1 MKKNLFNISKI
12 LIIIII
18 IVNIILIVLNY
29 IRIGMFNNYD
39 GIGVSLSLASL
50 DNKIPL
56 RQYHSFIESLYDDMI
71 IQLIFL
77 ISIFVLFIILL
88 ITNNRQTNS
97 TDRN

>member
-1 MKKNLFNISKI
+1 MKNKLFYISRI
-12 LIIIII
+12 LLIIIILF
-18 IVNIILIVLNY
+18 NMILVVLNY

-56 RQYHSFIESLYDDMI
+56 RQYHSFIESLYDDMK

-77 ISIFVLFIILL
+77 ACVFVLVIIVLV
-88 ITNNRQTNS
+88 TNRKRQMP
-97 TDRN
+97 

>member
-1 MKKNLFNISKI
+1 MQVKRKLFHISKI
-12 LIIIII
+12 LVIIILII
-18 IVNIILIVLNY
+18 NIILVVLNY
-29 IRIGMFNNYD
+29 IRIGMFYRYD
-39 GIGVSLSLASL
+39 GIGVWLSI
-50 DNKIPL
+50 DNNIAFK
-56 RQYHSFIESLYDDMI
+56 QYVAFIESLYDDMI

>member
-1 MKKNLFNISKI
+1 MKNKLFYISRI
-12 LIIIII
+12 LLIIIILF
-18 IVNIILIVLNY
+18 NMILVVLNY

-56 RQYHSFIESLYDDMI
+56 RQYHSFIESLYDDMK

-77 ISIFVLFIILL
+77 ASVFVLVIIVLV
-88 ITNNRQTNS
+88 TNRK
-97 TDRN
+97 R

>member
-1 MKKNLFNISKI
+1 MI
-12 LIIIII
+12 L
-18 IVNIILIVLNY
+18 VVLNY

-56 RQYHSFIESLYDDMI
+56 RQYHSFIESLYDDMK

-77 ISIFVLFIILL
+77 ASVFVLVIIVLV
-88 ITNNRQTNS
+88 TNRKRQMP
-97 TDRN
+97 